1 MVGRV
6 SFWEGLLQG
15 AMLVCRAFGIRTNV
29 FCLWPTK
36 NHTLQKPA
44 WEAFL
49 GGGFWTIFWFL
60 HDPLGKMIQI
70 WRENRFQMGVWNHQL
85 DSWLS
90 KVSFY
95 FVPWY
100 SPPSI
105 PTIWENIFG
114 TFSFCIILSSWR
126 FQLYIFYF
134 HPYSGKIPVLT
145 THLKFNVAPEKLPS
159 QKESSLPTTLFQ
171 GLC

>member
-1 MVGRV
+1 MDGWKMSFLLGRPPARCYV
-6 SFWEGLLQG
+6 SLRCFWHSNK
-15 AMLVCRAFGIRTNV
+15 C
-29 FCLWPTK
+29 FCWGPTK

-90 KVSFY
+90 KVIFY

-114 TFSFCIILSSWR
+114 SISFCIILSSWR
-126 FQLYIFYF
+126 FQLFFIF
-134 HPYSGKIPVLT
+134 IPT
-145 THLKFNVAPEKLPS
+145 RGRFPFW
-159 QKESSLPTTLFQ
+159 LPTWSLT
-171 GLC
+171 